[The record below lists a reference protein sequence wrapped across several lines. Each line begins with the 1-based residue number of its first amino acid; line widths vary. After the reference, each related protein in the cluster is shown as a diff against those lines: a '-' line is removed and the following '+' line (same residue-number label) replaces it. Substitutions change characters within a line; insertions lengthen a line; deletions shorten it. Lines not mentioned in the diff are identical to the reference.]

1 MERGVINLRCNDVRR
16 SRRPKS
22 LWHAALGLAL
32 LAGAF
37 PGAVP
42 PAGAAVSI
50 SGAYF
55 SPKSAV
61 RPLRKSTRFIILHTT
76 EGSARGSL
84 EKLRANG
91 ECHYV
96 VDRDGRVYRIIDRRR
111 VAFHAGRSMWEGQT
125 DLDSCSIGIEV
136 VGYHNKEFTA
146 EQYRALRELL
156 DDLKRIYKVPDQ
168 RVLTHSMVAYG
179 VPNRWQSRSHRGR
192 KRCCMLMADPARRRR
207 VGLLSKP
214 AHDPDVRARRLV
226 DADPELTR
234 ILYGRGTSVP
244 VPRAAVSAPAS
255 ADVIGAGRSAWDI
268 ARDLYNAETT
278 VYTFPDGTRKTGREI
293 RNWKSL
299 PAGTRVAV
307 GATLHEN
314 PSERILTLGKDGLSA
329 RELAGDEAGAGTTF
343 YFRPGRKHERGSALT
358 EAQRAALPEGTRVLV
373 GYHVGGPVASGRP
386 AFAVCGVRWNR
397 PDTYYL
403 TPSGEILAGDT
414 IDERGIPRGA
424 MVFYRK

>member
-1 MERGVINLRCNDVRR
+1 MVDLRLNDARRRRRRWRGWGL
-16 SRRPKS
+16 
-22 LWHAALGLAL
+22 ALGLAL
-32 LAGAF
+32 LAGTA
-37 PGAVP
+37 PDAAL

-55 SPKSAV
+55 SPKSSR

-76 EGSARGSL
+76 EGPARGSL

-111 VAFHAGRSMWEGQT
+111 VAFHAGRSMWDGQT
-125 DLDSCSIGIEV
+125 DLDSCSVGIEI
-136 VGYHNKEFTA
+136 VGYHDREFTQV
-146 EQYRALRELL
+146 QYRALRELL
-156 DDLKRIYKVPDQ
+156 ADLKRIYRVPDE

-179 VPNRWQSRSHRGR
+179 VPNRWHSRSHRGR
-192 KRCCMLMADPARRRR
+192 KRCCMLMADPERRRR
-207 VGLLSKP
+207 VGLHAQP
-214 AHDPDVRARRLV
+214 TFDPDLRARRLV

-234 ILYGRGTSVP
+234 ILYGRARTAT
-244 VPRAAVSAPAS
+244 AARPSPTA
-255 ADVIGAGRSAWDI
+255 ADVIGSGRSAWDI

-293 RNWKSL
+293 RNWKAV
-299 PAGTRVAV
+299 PAGTRVSV
-307 GATLHEN
+307 GPTAQEN
-314 PSERILTLGKDGLSA
+314 PSERILTLGRDGASA
-329 RELAGDEAGAGTTF
+329 RELAGEEAGAGTTF
-343 YFRPGRKHERGSALT
+343 YFRPGRRHERGSALT
-358 EAQRAALPEGTRVLV
+358 KAQLHALPEGTRMLV
-373 GYHVGGPVASGRP
+373 GYHVGGPVDSGRP

-403 TPSGEILAGDT
+403 TPSGEILGGDR
-414 IDERGIPRGA
+414 IDEKGIPRGT